1 MTTSTRLAAGT
12 DLGRP
17 VDLSSAWNASDADVA
32 RRFHPLYGQALG
44 RLPAGDVVLR
54 GLPFKLGAPD
64 TRERGQQAR
73 WLLVGDELTIDLD
86 RTRAG
91 RPGRGPGYLVIAHFS
106 DSWREPSGERP
117 EGSPVGWVL
126 PAGEALARYEL
137 LGRSPAG
144 STGNA
149 PVQAIEIRRR
159 FEIADGIIGWGF
171 LPFAA
176 VSHHADAVLDWRG
189 PFDRQAPGR
198 YAPAGH
204 AGPLTTLPG
213 TWAAGQSGAVDY
225 VPTAEDDA
233 TLWLH
238 ALRLDP
244 ANPPAALRITS
255 LGGGR
260 PGTDVVI
267 AGITFFDGAAD
278 PLVARPRRQFLV
290 TGAGY
295 ETPALDLGLPV
306 RWLALAEP
314 VAEGAPGLVAGWGR
328 PATDASSSS
337 ILDVAAA
344 ADARL
349 SFGDWVVALDD
360 LTSSRSLPAL
370 SRPVG
375 PISIRELPRPS
386 VRVAVRVASGGRP
399 VPARVRFVA
408 EDGRYLP
415 PLGHRDEVNPGIFE
429 DTGAGLILGADTFAY
444 VGGEFAIDLPVGAVA
459 VEVAKGFEHRA
470 VRTSVEVRPGTTE
483 LAIDLQRV
491 IDLDRDGWR
500 TSDSHVHFLAPS
512 TALLQAAAEDLTF
525 VHLLATQLGD
535 HYINVPDLAWGSTQD
550 PSGRHAVIVGTENR
564 QNVLGHL
571 ALLGANPPVQPLAS
585 GGAPEGRIGQAVS
598 ELLADWAV
606 ACRAAGGL
614 VVGAHFPL
622 PYAEIAADIVA
633 GLIDAVELQCFAPG
647 LDNPSILE
655 WYRFLNCGYRLP
667 LVGGTDKMSA
677 EVPVGAV
684 RTYARLDP
692 TAPPSFEAW
701 SAAIRAGRTF
711 VTSGPVLDLR
721 VDGAEPGTVLSLPAG
736 GGQLEVTVRARAA
749 QPVIDAVELVV
760 NGRVVARE
768 SATASATTLDLATT
782 VPVTS
787 GSWIAARSLSGHEIH
802 SAFLTSMAAH
812 TSPVY
817 VEVLDRPLFMP
828 SDAEAILPVIDGTVR
843 WLETIAAIE
852 DPATRARMAARIA
865 ASSSELR
872 RRLAHRSAH
881 LPVHRS
887 AQRSW
892 PPGGAPS

>member
-1 MTTSTRLAAGT
+1 VGVTTSTRLAAGT

-17 VDLSSAWNASDADVA
+17 VDLSSAWNASDADLA

-54 GLPFKLGAPD
+54 GLPFALGAPG
-64 TRERGQQAR
+64 TGEGGPRAR
-73 WLLVGDELTIDLD
+73 WILVGDELTIDLG

-106 DSWREPSGERP
+106 DSWRAPSGARP
-117 EGSPVGWVL
+117 QGTPVGWVL

-137 LGRSPAG
+137 LGGSPAG
-144 STGNA
+144 STGNP
-149 PVQAIEIRRR
+149 PVQALEIRRR

-176 VSHHADAVLDWRG
+176 VSHHADAVVDWRG
-189 PFDRQAPGR
+189 PFDRQTPGR

-225 VPTAEDDA
+225 VPTADDDA

-244 ANPPAALRITS
+244 GNPPAALRVTS

-267 AGITFFDGAAD
+267 AGMTFFDGAAD
-278 PLVARPRRQFLV
+278 PLVALPRRQFLV
-290 TGAGY
+290 TGAGS
-295 ETPALDLGLPV
+295 ETPAVDLGLPV
-306 RWLALAEP
+306 RWLALPKPAAEGGPEP
-314 VAEGAPGLVAGWGR
+314 VTGWGR
-328 PATDASSSS
+328 PITDASSSS

-349 SFGDWVVALDD
+349 AFGDWLVALDD
-360 LTSSRSLPAL
+360 LASSPA
-370 SRPVG
+370 S

-386 VRVAVRVASGGRP
+386 VRVAVRVTSGGRP
-399 VPARVRFVA
+399 VPVRVRFVA
-408 EDGRYLP
+408 DDGRYLP

-444 VGGEFAIDLPVGAVA
+444 VGGEFAIDLPIGAVA
-459 VEVAKGFEHRA
+459 AEVTKGFEHRPL
-470 VRTSVEVRPGTTE
+470 RTTVEVGPGTTE
-483 LAIDLQRV
+483 LAIELERV

-512 TALLQAAAEDLTF
+512 TALLQAAAEDLAF

-598 ELLADWAV
+598 ELLADWAI

-692 TAPPSFEAW
+692 EAPPSFEAW

-721 VDGAEPGTVLSLPAG
+721 VDGAEPGTVVSLPAG
-736 GGQLEVTVRARAA
+736 GGRLAVTVRAQAA

-768 SATASATTLDLATT
+768 TAPASATSLSLAATL
-782 VPVTS
+782 PVTS
-787 GSWIAARSLSGHEIH
+787 GSWISARSLSGHEIH

-817 VEVLDRPLFMP
+817 VEVLDRPLFIA

-852 DPATRARMAARIA
+852 DPATRAHLAARIA
-865 ASSSELR
+865 ASGSELR
-872 RRLAHRSAH
+872 RRLAHRPA
-881 LPVHRS
+881 HRS
-887 AQRSW
+887 AHRHS

>member
-1 MTTSTRLAAGT
+1 VTTSTRLAAGT

-17 VDLSSAWNASDADVA
+17 VDLSSAWNASDADLA
-32 RRFHPLYGQALG
+32 ERLHPLYRRALG
-44 RLPAGDVVLR
+44 RLPAGAVVLR
-54 GLPFKLGAPD
+54 GLPFKLG
-64 TRERGQQAR
+64 ERGTGAR
-73 WLLVGDELTIDLD
+73 WIVLGDELTIDLGQAQAS
-86 RTRAG
+86 RPGG
-91 RPGRGPGYLVIAHFS
+91 RPAYLVVAHFA
-106 DSWREPSGERP
+106 DSSREASGARP
-117 EGSPVGWVL
+117 DGTPVGWVL
-126 PAGEALARYEL
+126 PAGEPLARYEL
-137 LGRSPAG
+137 LGQ
-144 STGNA
+144 ST
-149 PVQAIEIRRR
+149 VQAPPQAVEIRRR
-159 FEIADGIIGWGF
+159 FEVADGIIGWGF

-176 VSHHADAVLDWRG
+176 VSHHLDEVIDWRG
-189 PFDRQAPGR
+189 PFARQTPGR

-225 VPTAEDDA
+225 VPSAEDDA

-238 ALRLDP
+238 AIPLD
-244 ANPPAALRITS
+244 ATNPPGVLRITS

-260 PGTDVVI
+260 AGTDVVI
-267 AGITFFDGAAD
+267 AGLTFFDGTSD
-278 PLVARPRRQFLV
+278 PLVVRPRRQFLV
-290 TGAGY
+290 TGAGS
-295 ETPALDLGLPV
+295 ETPAVDLGLPI
-306 RWLALAEP
+306 RWQPVPGPAAER
-314 VAEGAPGLVAGWGR
+314 ASDAILGWGR
-328 PATDASSSS
+328 PASDPSSSS

-349 SFGDWVVALDD
+349 AFGEWVVALVD
-360 LTSSRSLPAL
+360 LASPPAP
-370 SRPVG
+370 RR
-375 PISIRELPRPS
+375 ISIRELPRPS
-386 VRVAVRVASGGRP
+386 IRVAARVTSGGRP

-408 EDGRYLP
+408 ADGRYLP

-444 VGGEFAIDLPVGAVA
+444 VGGEFTIDLPVGSVA
-459 VEVAKGFEHRA
+459 VEVTKGFEHRP
-470 VRTSVEVRPGTTE
+470 VRTAIEVGPGTTE
-483 LAIDLQRV
+483 LAIELERV

-535 HYINVPDLAWGSTQD
+535 HYINVPDLAWGSQQD

-598 ELLADWAV
+598 ELLADWAI

-633 GLIDAVELQCFAPG
+633 GLIDAIELQCFAPG

-655 WYRFLNCGYRLP
+655 WYRYLNCGSRLP

-684 RTYARLDP
+684 RTYARLDGA
-692 TAPPSFEAW
+692 APPTFAAW

-711 VTSGPVLDLR
+711 VTSGPVIELS
-721 VDGAEPGTVLSLPAG
+721 VDGAEPGTVVSLPAG
-736 GGQLEVTVRARAA
+736 GGQLEVHVRARAA

-768 SATASATTLDLATT
+768 SAQRSSTGLDLAT
-782 VPVTS
+782 PISVTS
-787 GSWIAARSLSGHEIH
+787 GSWIAARSLSGHVIQ

-817 VEVLDRPLFMP
+817 VEVLDHPLFIP

-843 WLETIAAIE
+843 WLETIAVIE
-852 DPATRARMAARIA
+852 DPASRAQMAARIA
-865 ASSSELR
+865 ASASDLR
-872 RRLAHRSAH
+872 RRLAHRATT
-881 LPVHRS
+881 
-887 AQRSW
+887 
-892 PPGGAPS
+892 PGGAAT